1 MLEDIMLPGYSKTS
15 DIPYNFLVFTF
26 WRGEGNK
33 TTSSAAIWEDPL
45 AYFGDDPIRE

>member
-26 WRGEGNK
+26 WMGKGK
-33 TTSSAAIWEDPL
+33 TTSSAAIWENPL
-45 AYFGDDPIRE
+45 GYLGNDKIRK